1 MSRVAQSL
9 LGALLLVMA
18 GAMALLAVT
27 SKGVVVMTVPL
38 AAVILVFAG
47 IGGFFVSKSLMTD
60 AIKTVAGAVRRTRK
74 SGATP
79 P

>member
-60 AIKTVAGAVRRTRK
+60 AIKTVAGAVRRARK

>member
-1 MSRVAQSL
+1 MSRVAQSV